1 MNKDEE
7 AVRKLI
13 GDWLAAAKAGDTRKV
28 VSLMAEDAVFLLP
41 GKPPI
46 RGRAAFAEAQEALKD
61 FNLETHSYI
70 QEIRVMGDWAYSWTT
85 LTVTVTPR
93 QGGGEGVTRSG
104 NTLSI
109 LRKTDDGNWVLY
121 RDANLL
127 MATEE

>member
-13 GDWLAAAKAGDTRKV
+13 SDWLAAVKAGDTRKV

-46 RGRAAFAEAQEALKD
+46 RGRAAFAKGQEAFKD
-61 FNLETHSYI
+61 FSLDARSYI

-93 QGGGEGVTRSG
+93 QGGGEGVTRTG

-109 LRKTDDGNWVLY
+109 LRKTDDGSWVLY

-127 MATEE
+127 KAVKE